1 MSFTRL
7 SATTTKAG
15 VRAFSTARAQNYK
28 VAILGAAGGIGQPCS
43 LLMSQ
48 DPRVTHLSLFDVVN
62 TPGVAADVSH
72 NNFACKVTGHTGD
85 AELEEA
91 LTGCDVVVIPA
102 GVPRKPGMTRD
113 DLFNTNAGIVKNL
126 ATGCAKY
133 CPDAALCIISNP
145 VNSTVPIASEV
156 FKKHGVYNPR
166 KIFGVTTLDVVR
178 ANKFV
183 GDAKGTDPQKTHV
196 PVIGGHAGI
205 TILPI
210 LSQVTPKAEFGDAE
224 RDALTT
230 RIQNA
235 GTEVVEAKAGTGSA
249 TLSMAFAGARF
260 ASNVLKGLDGEYNVE
275 CSYVQSDVTSAE
287 YFSTPVV
294 LGPRGME
301 CNLGLPEMNDYEK
314 KGLEALLPELKESIK
329 KGVEFAN
336 KE

>member
-1 MSFTRL
+1 MSFSRL
-7 SATTTKAG
+7 TAVTAKAG
-15 VRAFSTARAQNYK
+15 VRAFSTSRSNSHK

-48 DPRVTHLSLFDVVN
+48 NPRVSHLALYDVIN

-85 AELEEA
+85 AELAEA
-91 LTGCDVVVIPA
+91 LAGCDVVVIPA

-113 DLFNTNAGIVKNL
+113 DLFNTNAGIVKHL
-126 ATGCAKY
+126 ASACAQH
-133 CPDAALCIISNP
+133 CPGAAICIIANP
-145 VNSTVPIASEV
+145 VNSTVPITAEV
-156 FKKHGVYNPR
+156 FKAAGVYNPR

-183 GDAKGTDPQKTHV
+183 GDAKGSDPQATNV

-210 LSQVTPKAEFGDAE
+210 LSQVTPKADFNDAE
-224 RDALTT
+224 RDALTV

-260 ASNVLKGLDGEYNVE
+260 AGNVLRGLDGDYNVE
-275 CSYVQSDVTSAE
+275 CSYVESDVTSAK
-287 YFSTPVV
+287 YFSTPIV
-294 LGPRGME
+294 LGPRGLE
-301 CNLGLPEMNDYEK
+301 ANLGLPEMNEYEK
-314 KGLEALLPELKESIK
+314 KGLEALLPELEASIN
-329 KGVEFAN
+329 KGIAFAN
-336 KE
+336 K